1 MRKKYLKII
10 STVFFPKIT
19 GNPVGVLGPG
29 WAQNGVEE
37 GGEIGKNNLKHIIF
51 NIFFDIMGWT
61 SCLAQAPLPYM
72 TPPWPQQGGDIS
84 KKQSS
89 ARTFQYF
96 FRY

>member
-1 MRKKYLKII
+1 M
-10 STVFFPKIT
+10 
-19 GNPVGVLGPG
+19 GVLGPT

-72 TPPWPQQGGDIS
+72 TPPWPQQGGGIS
-84 KKQSS
+84 KNNSS
-89 ARTFQYF
+89 TRNFQDF